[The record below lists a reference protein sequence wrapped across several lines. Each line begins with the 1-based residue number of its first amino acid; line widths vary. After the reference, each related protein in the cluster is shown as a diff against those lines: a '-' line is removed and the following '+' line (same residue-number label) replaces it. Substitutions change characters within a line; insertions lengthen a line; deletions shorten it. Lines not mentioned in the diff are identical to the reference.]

1 MIKDWKHKLKT
12 LASSSLTCPAQ
23 GNRGRFL
30 ACNTARVTA
39 KSSVCWA
46 APAATT
52 FYSAKPSQG
61 LTSLTS
67 CGGHDAYYCSQI
79 NKDNYLLESIW
90 LYFFSLIGILK
101 VEMLYVGMILLFFLG
116 NQFWD
121 KHHWL
126 SCCLLSAANLDGG
139 YCTAATLKI
148 MLVCCIREVV
158 ASIPTTA
165 LATKVCKG
173 KVM

>member
-1 MIKDWKHKLKT
+1 MVDFW
-12 LASSSLTCPAQ
+12 Q
-23 GNRGRFL
+23 
-30 ACNTARVTA
+30 ARPPEWQPHHR
-39 KSSVCWA
+39 CA
-46 APAATT
+46 AAAANI
-52 FYSAKPSQG
+52 SDSEKPSQG
-61 LTSLTS
+61 FTSLTS
-67 CGGHDAYYCSQI
+67 CGSYDAYYCSQI
-79 NKDNYLLESIW
+79 NEEDYLLESIW
-90 LYFFSLIGILK
+90 LYSFSLIGILK

-139 YCTAATLKI
+139 YCTAAALKI

-165 LATKVCKG
+165 LATKVCEG
-173 KVM
+173 KVL